1 MTPMTSLILE
11 DGTPDRRHRQRLSQL
26 LTECTDTVRIA
37 SAYVTERQLLTTAP
51 KRDVRLL
58 TSLSPIDIASGAT
71 SIESLNAL
79 LDLGVECRCLPPR
92 PRLHAKVYIFGT
104 SHAVVTSANFT
115 CNGLDSNIEA
125 GIETTGSEAHL
136 LAAWFDG
143 LWDTAS
149 PVTVEQL
156 SDLQRQ
162 TSALRREFAKL
173 KAKAKVKLQSLPVP
187 TSKTAL
193 TDSLQQLFDSATR
206 FFVCN
211 TDRREGTRTAT
222 GGFLLEEEMH
232 NRGYA
237 AAWEDFKYPSHMELV
252 EPGNAIFMFA
262 KAVGII
268 GIGIATASCETL
280 TSSQPGRLTY
290 VHTSIEWR
298 VPTHWLAWTDANGAY
313 PWKSPNSTFWDVS
326 ESQYDDFR
334 DAVMSHFLTEE

>member
-11 DGTPDRRHRQRLSQL
+11 DGTPNRRHRQRLSQL

-37 SAYVTERQLLTTAP
+37 SAYVTERQFLTAAP

-58 TSLSPIDIASGAT
+58 TSLSPIDVASGAT

-79 LDLGVECRCLPPR
+79 LELGVKCRCLPPR
-92 PRLHAKVYIFGT
+92 PRLHAKVYVFGT

-115 CNGLDSNIEA
+115 GSGFDSNIEA
-125 GIETTGSEAHL
+125 GIETTGSEAKS
-136 LAAWFDG
+136 LAAWFDR
-143 LWDTAS
+143 LWETAS
-149 PVTVEQL
+149 AVTVEQL

-173 KAKAKVKLQSLPVP
+173 KAKAKAKSP
-187 TSKTAL
+187 TNSTAKTPL

-206 FFVCN
+206 WFVCN

-222 GGFLLEEEMH
+222 GGYLLEEEMH
-232 NRGYA
+232 NRGFA
-237 AAWEDFKYPSHMELV
+237 AAWEDFKFPSHMELV

-262 KAVGII
+262 KGVGII
-268 GIGIATASCETL
+268 GVGIATASCETL

-290 VHTSIEWR
+290 VHTSVEWR
-298 VPTHWLAWTDANGAY
+298 VATRWLAWTDSNGAY
-313 PWKSPNSTFWDVS
+313 TWKSPNFTFWDVS

-334 DAVMSHFLTEE
+334 NSVMSHFLGEE